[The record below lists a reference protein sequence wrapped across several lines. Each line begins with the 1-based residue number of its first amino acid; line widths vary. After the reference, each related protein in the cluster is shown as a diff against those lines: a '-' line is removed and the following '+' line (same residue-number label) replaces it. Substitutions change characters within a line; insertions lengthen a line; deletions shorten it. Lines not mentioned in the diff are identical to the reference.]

1 MNKKISTSIVASLL
15 IATNIYAEQ
24 TQLDEI
30 TVTSATKTAQSIK
43 DVTSNIDVITSE
55 EIEERHFTTVAE
67 ALNTIAGINIT
78 NNGGIG
84 SSTTLGLRGTGNNR
98 TLILIDGVK
107 FKDYSSISGT
117 DISNLM
123 INNIKSIEILKGA
136 QSGIWGADAAAGV
149 INIITKDIDEGT
161 HLSLFAE
168 AGSFK
173 TKKFGASVSH
183 NNKNFD
189 IKFDANRIT
198 SDSFSS
204 KSPKG
209 DDISQY
215 EDDYYENTSLG
226 LKSNIYITDATKV
239 FFSGK
244 YIDSTKD
251 YDSSGADDD
260 TMKND
265 SQSKIFNIGLNHKYN
280 EHDITIKFDKTNIK
294 RDQIGTT
301 YGVKLTDSNSK
312 NLELTD
318 TFSYANNSFLLIGLG
333 AGKDDMDYTDA
344 FGVSNNAS
352 NETQYTY
359 ITNNNDFNNLIFTQS
374 LRYDKFDNFDSEFT
388 GKIGAKYN
396 FTKDFNIS
404 TNYGTSYS
412 VPQLVQNVNPWGG
425 SNLDIK
431 PEESKSFD
439 IGFEYKNF
447 NFTYFDQK
455 VTNLID
461 WYDEDGYLGSIPA
474 IYKNLDGE
482 SRFKGY
488 ELAYKQN
495 IGEDLLINLNY
506 THLSA
511 NDSDG
516 ENLAKRAKRQ
526 LGFGVDYYGINKLHL
541 NVNGSYIGDRFQDD
555 YYVGRV
561 QTGNYTVW
569 NSVINYEINKTFSTY
584 LKVDNLFNKY
594 YQNTYGYATAER
606 SAYIGLKAT
615 F

>member
-1 MNKKISTSIVASLL
+1 MNNKITTSLVASFIL
-15 IATNIYAEQ
+15 ATNVYSAE
-24 TQLDEI
+24 TFQLDEI
-30 TVTSATKTAQSIK
+30 TVTSATKSTQSIK

-55 EIEERHFTTVAE
+55 ELEERNFTTVSE
-67 ALNTIAGINIT
+67 ALNTLAGINIT
-78 NNGGIG
+78 SNGGIG
-84 SSTTLGLRGTGNNR
+84 SSTTLGLRGTSNNR

-107 FKDYSSISGT
+107 FKDHSSTSGT

-123 INNIKSIEILKGA
+123 INDIKSIEVLKGA

-149 INIITKDIDEGT
+149 INIITKDIDDGT
-161 HLSLFAE
+161 HYTLSTEL
-168 AGSFK
+168 GSFK
-173 TKKFGASVSH
+173 TKKYGASISH
-183 NNKNFD
+183 KNENFD
-189 IKFDANRIT
+189 IKFNANRIT

-204 KSPKG
+204 KTPYG
-209 DDISQY
+209 DDVDKY
-215 EDDYYENTSLG
+215 ENDYYENTSLG

-239 FFSGK
+239 LFSGK

-260 TMKND
+260 TIKND
-265 SQSKIFNIGLNHKYN
+265 SQSRIFNIGLNHKYN
-280 EHDITIKFDKTNIK
+280 EHDMTIKFDKANIK
-294 RDQIGTT
+294 RDQIGYTST
-301 YGVKLTDSNSK
+301 FGVKSTNNDTRNI
-312 NLELTD
+312 ELSDRFNYTKD
-318 TFSYANNSFLLIGLG
+318 SFLLLGLG
-333 AGKDDMDYTDA
+333 NNKDDIEYSKTTGVTDK
-344 FGVSNNAS
+344 AS
-352 NETQYTY
+352 NDTKYGY
-359 ITNNNDFNNLIFTQS
+359 ITNSNRFNKVVLTQS
-374 LRYDKFDNFDSEFT
+374 LRYDKFENFDSEFT
-388 GKIGAKYN
+388 GKIGAKYDFSN
-396 FTKDFNIS
+396 DFNIS

-412 VPQLVQNVNPWGG
+412 VPLLIQNINPWGNT
-425 SNLDIK
+425 NLDIK

-447 NFTYFDQK
+447 SVTYFEQD

-461 WYDEDGYLGSIPA
+461 WENSTYT
-474 IYKNLDGE
+474 NVDGE
-482 SRFKGY
+482 SEFKGY
-488 ELAYKQN
+488 EIGYKQN
-495 IGEDLLINLNY
+495 LVEDILLSMNY

-511 NDSDG
+511 KDSDG

-526 LGFGVDYYGINKLHL
+526 LDFGVDYYGINKLHL
-541 NVNGSYIGDRFQDD
+541 NVNGSYIGDRFQDV
-555 YYVGRV
+555 YGVGRV

>member
-1 MNKKISTSIVASLL
+1 MNKKISTSLSASLL
-15 IATNIYAEQ
+15 IATNIYAND
-24 TQLDEI
+24 TVQLDEI
-30 TVTSATKTAQSIK
+30 TVTSATKSTQSIK

-55 EIEERHFTTVAE
+55 EIEERQFTTVAE

-78 NNGGIG
+78 SNGGIG

-107 FKDYSSISGT
+107 FKDHSSISGT
-117 DISNLM
+117 NISNLM
-123 INNIKSIEILKGA
+123 IDNIKSIEIIKGA

-149 INIITKDIDEGT
+149 INIITKDINDGT
-161 HLSLFAE
+161 HFSLLTE
-168 AGSFK
+168 IGSFK

-183 NNKNFD
+183 KNKNFD
-189 IKFDANRIT
+189 IKLDANRIT

-209 DDISQY
+209 DDVSQY

-251 YDSSGADDD
+251 YDSAGADDD
-260 TMKND
+260 TIKND

-280 EHDITIKFDKTNIK
+280 EHDITIKFDKSNIK
-294 RDQIGTT
+294 RDQIGYTSSF
-301 YGVKLTDSNSK
+301 GVKSTNNDTRNIEFSDRFNYSK
-312 NLELTD
+312 G
-318 TFSYANNSFLLIGLG
+318 SFLLLGIGSN
-333 AGKDDMDYTDA
+333 KDDIKYSKTTGVTDT
-344 FGVSNNAS
+344 AS
-352 NETQYTY
+352 NDTRYGY
-359 ITNNNDFNNLIFTQS
+359 ITNSNRFNKIVLTQS
-374 LRYDKFDNFDSEFT
+374 LRYDKFDNFDNEFT
-388 GKIGAKYN
+388 GKIGAKYDFSN
-396 FTKDFNIS
+396 DFNIS
-404 TNYGTSYS
+404 ANYGTSYS
-412 VPQLVQNVNPWGG
+412 VPLLIQNINPWGNT
-425 SNLDIK
+425 NLDIK

-447 NFTYFDQK
+447 SVTYFEQD

-461 WYDEDGYLGSIPA
+461 WENSTYT
-474 IYKNLDGE
+474 NVDGE
-482 SRFKGY
+482 SEFKGY
-488 ELAYKQN
+488 EIGYKQN
-495 IGEDLLINLNY
+495 LGEDILLSMNY

-511 NDSDG
+511 KDSDG
-516 ENLAKRAKRQ
+516 ENLARRAKRQ

-541 NVNGSYIGDRFQDD
+541 NVNGSYIGDRFQDV
-555 YYVGRV
+555 YGVGRV

-569 NSVINYEINKTFSTY
+569 NSVANYKINKTFSTY

-594 YQNTYGYATAER
+594 YQTIDGFATAER